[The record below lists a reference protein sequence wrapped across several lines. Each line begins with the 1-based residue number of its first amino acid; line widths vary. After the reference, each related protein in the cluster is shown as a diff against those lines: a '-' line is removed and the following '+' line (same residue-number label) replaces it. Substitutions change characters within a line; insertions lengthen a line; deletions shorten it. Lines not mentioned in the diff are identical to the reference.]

1 MKKVV
6 ISILVICLLLSVS
19 IGIYHFCFKKPA
31 ALPEVE
37 HTSTDADAKDDEE
50 EEEDLIMT
58 DGTQADD
65 DDDDDDDEN
74 RSKNKIVV
82 DTKTFDTDDNHYTAN
97 VTIKNVSDRLID
109 DWEISFHFNDTIEN
123 IQNGQIVEQKENFY
137 TVKNA
142 GGNADIA
149 AGASVTFGITV
160 KYEGKKDTIRDCYL
174 TRERFEVDED
184 RYEVTY
190 KESGRQGHTVKGKI
204 MIKNESKE
212 RIEDWKL
219 ELLGNLTIKEI
230 RDAEIVD
237 DGQEELIVSTP
248 HNKYIEPG
256 GKVSFTFT
264 AVCDDKQVEIY
275 NDTVYEMIRIPEELK
290 GNPDWVDEYE
300 LGKLARYELERDD
313 FETEEAYQKYVAK
326 RKSLGYKV
334 VDERKNFEEEEDDDD
349 DYEVYPPED

>member
-1 MKKVV
+1 MKKIV
-6 ISILVICLLLSVS
+6 ISILVICLLSSV
-19 IGIYHFCFKKPA
+19 GIYHFCIKKPA
-31 ALPEVE
+31 APPEAE
-37 HTSTDADAKDDEE
+37 HTSTDADAEN
-50 EEEDLIMT
+50 EEEDFIIT
-58 DGTQADD
+58 DGTQVDY
-65 DDDDDDDEN
+65 DDDDDEEDEN
-74 RSKNKIVV
+74 RDKNKIIV
-82 DTKTFDTDDNHYTAN
+82 DTKVSDTDDNHYTAN
-97 VTIKNVSDRLID
+97 VTINNVSDRLID

-123 IQNGQIVEQKENFY
+123 IQNGQIMEQKDNFY
-137 TVKNA
+137 TVKNTGA
-142 GGNADIA
+142 NADIA
-149 AGASVTFGITV
+149 AGDSVTFGLSV
-160 KYEGKKDTIRDCYL
+160 KYEGKKDTIRDFYL

-184 RYEVTY
+184 RYKVTY
-190 KESGRQGHTVKGKI
+190 KESGRQGHTVNGKI
-204 MIKNESKE
+204 VIKNESKE

-237 DGQEELIVSTP
+237 DGQEELIVST
-248 HNKYIEPG
+248 HQNKYIEPG

-334 VDERKNFEEEEDDDD
+334 VDERKDFEDEDDDDD